1 MNQPPPMPPTF
12 LEKLAKKLDEL
23 KEINHEFV
31 LISSGTMNQVN
42 KDILSKVPMK
52 DRNEANRKLMYDWS
66 QGNQSLQGLR
76 AIVKDTTLIYKEGHL
91 ESIKRAMKSEIQY
104 GDNTVIVPD
113 QFREQIKEYAPALTV
128 IPRSTCLIFD

>member
-1 MNQPPPMPPTF
+1 
-12 LEKLAKKLDEL
+12 
-23 KEINHEFV
+23 
-31 LISSGTMNQVN
+31 MNQVN